1 MCIKFRPLFY
11 YKQHPTF
18 QGPSYLVKMFGPKA
32 RNNMTQLGGVD
43 EVARAITGKFQF
55 IRF

>member
-43 EVARAITGKFQF
+43 EVARAITGNG
-55 IRF
+55 